1 MKKLIAFALA
11 ASMLITT
18 PAFAQSNDFNDRR
31 DKRDRGEWRDQ
42 NQRRGGGCGWLC
54 GAIIGGVVV
63 GALSS
68 NNRDRERDRE
78 RERDYE
84 PYNDTR
90 YYPPDYRYDRRYCV
104 REQITEW
111 YRGERYVYWET
122 RCN

>member
-1 MKKLIAFALA
+1 MKKLITLA
-11 ASMLITT
+11 IVSSMLISA
-18 PAFAQSNDFNDRR
+18 PVLAQNNDRNDRR
-31 DKRDRGEWRDQ
+31 QWNDQ

-68 NNRDRERDRE
+68 NNRRDSRRDPNYNSDRYTD
-78 RERDYE
+78 
-84 PYNDTR
+84 NN

-111 YRGERYVYWET
+111 HRGERYVYWET

>member
-1 MKKLIAFALA
+1 MKKILTLA
-11 ASMLITT
+11 IVSSMLISA
-18 PAFAQSNDFNDRR
+18 PALAQNNDRNDRR
-31 DKRDRGEWRDQ
+31 EQRDQ

-54 GAIIGGVVV
+54 GAIIGGIVV

-68 NNRDRERDRE
+68 DNRDQGRNRNPRD
-78 RERDYE
+78 D
-84 PYNDTR
+84 NR